1 MLGRATKKFN
11 FREAPSP
18 AVPNPCGRDGSGR
31 RRSVQSLLAADAA
44 AATDTAVPLRDMAF
58 PALSPSR
65 FSAPLPNY
73 STLIDGLLLA
83 LPRVQVHVYLPSER
97 LLYNLRRAASV
108 VTHTNSISSR
118 IEVDLIWRKDGG
130 SREGRKE

>member
-1 MLGRATKKFN
+1 MSGRATKKFN

-44 AATDTAVPLRDMAF
+44 AATDTAVPLRDDMAF
-58 PALSPSR
+58 PARSFSR

-83 LPRVQVHVYLPSER
+83 LARVQVHVYLPSER
-97 LLYNLRRAASV
+97 LLQPAPRRFRSY
-108 VTHTNSISSR
+108 TH
-118 IEVDLIWRKDGG
+118 
-130 SREGRKE
+130 